1 MERRYTAIV
10 SRDRGMTLIEMLVV
24 LAVIGLLFGS
34 VMVGLS
40 SAKQAQIVRSTNQI
54 ANTIRFAFNKS
65 RVTGD
70 YYRLAIN
77 VDENT
82 IILQRGDDRMYLP
95 ATDRDGRPVIYD
107 ASKEKDREDRDKQA
121 EEAYNRS
128 VQATIFSGGAGSED
142 GAVGGQYLG
151 GSKRV
156 PRRKP
161 PLFGSFEEG
170 NSLSGF
176 NEPVPLPEGVN
187 VVSVRTADDMVPITK
202 GEAAVYF
209 FPQGRTQLAHIQL
222 EEIREEGNK
231 YTIIIQPLTGQV
243 EIREGLVPLVIEEEE
258 RRRRDDLGRDQ
269 DRRRL

>member
-1 MERRYTAIV
+1 
-10 SRDRGMTLIEMLVV
+10 MTLIEMLVV

-95 ATDRDGRPVIYD
+95 ATDRDGRPVVYD
-107 ASKEKDREDRDKQA
+107 ASKEKDREERDKRA

-128 VQATIFSGGAGSED
+128 VQATLFSGGAAGASEADD

-151 GSKRV
+151 GTKRV

-161 PLFGSFEEG
+161 PLFGGFEEE

-187 VVSVRTADDMVPITK
+187 VVSVRTADDMVAITK

-222 EEIREEGNK
+222 EEVREEGNK
-231 YTIIIQPLTGQV
+231 YTLIIQPLTGQV
-243 EIREGLVPLVIEEEE
+243 EIREGLVDLVIEEEE

-269 DRRRL
+269 ERRRL